1 MSRLP
6 LALVGSGAMGRRH
19 LRGLAALS
27 EVGLLEFDLVS
38 ICDLDRDAA
47 VRGADDAESL
57 LGRRPSVMTSLDDVL
72 ADDSIVALDIATEPS
87 THHRIAVPALL
98 AGRHVLCEKPLSI
111 TVLGCRVMTEAAA
124 RGGAILAVEEQWRR
138 GPANRVAR
146 AVIASGMLGEIH
158 LATTTLIGGDDRIML
173 TAWRHLREKGAIG
186 LDLAVHLADVL
197 QYLLGSEFASVSGR
211 GFIAEPVRYRGDP
224 PAGATGNAT
233 DFYGEA
239 LARGP
244 ESVVATGEDSVLAL
258 YTMASGQDAW
268 LAFIPSGPGKHYS
281 ERRVHG
287 RNGSMEVPPDRTGQ
301 ELAVHLDGRHLTTT
315 EVLAELPDLAFD
327 EATTRL
333 FPTPTYADWAFPRID
348 AAHLAM
354 TFWDFGRA
362 IAEGRPAEVDGRAGT
377 TAVAAILGAY
387 ESGRLGRAVTLDE
400 LLSGDIAATQVDI
413 DIALGLRDAA
423 GNRIPAFE
431 GDAL

>member
-1 MSRLP
+1 M
-6 LALVGSGAMGRRH
+6 A
-19 LRGLAALS
+19 
-27 EVGLLEFDLVS
+27 
-38 ICDLDRDAA
+38 
-47 VRGADDAESL
+47 
-57 LGRRPSVMTSLDDVL
+57 PS
-72 ADDSIVALDIATEPS
+72 P
-87 THHRIAVPALL
+87 
-98 AGRHVLCEKPLSI
+98 
-111 TVLGCRVMTEAAA
+111 
-124 RGGAILAVEEQWRR
+124 
-138 GPANRVAR
+138 
-146 AVIASGMLGEIH
+146 GE
-158 LATTTLIGGDDRIML
+158 GGDV
-173 TAWRHLREKGAIG
+173 
-186 LDLAVHLADVL
+186 DLAVHLADVL
-197 QYLLGSEFASVSGR
+197 QYLLGSEVASVSGR

-244 ESVVATGEDSVLAL
+244 ELVVATGEDSSL
-258 YTMASGQDAW
+258 
-268 LAFIPSGPGKHYS
+268 PSTRWRAGRTPGLPSSRPDRGKHYS

-287 RNGSMEVPPDRTGQ
+287 RNGSIEVPPDRTGQ

-333 FPTPTYADWAFPRID
+333 FATPTYADWAFPRID

-377 TAVAAILGAY
+377 TAVAAILGASK
-387 ESGRLGRAVTLDE
+387 SGRLGRAVTLDE

-413 DIALGLRDAA
+413 DIASGLRDAA
-423 GNRIPAFE
+423 GLVSPAFE